1 MAKDKKNQNGLLRA
15 DVGLASVLGA
25 LAQDS
30 GMLEDFRQKGFSAD
44 LQTPTSRNMRE
55 NDGMEFA
62 VMCADS
68 GNLDTLESALRDM
81 DIENAPVEP
90 GKAQSADSFFRVF
103 AHCARSPVSMA
114 EQTKL
119 CCEYAL
125 EHSRQPKELLVCV
138 WNEARRKGAPAGA
151 LLSAFREGGAED
163 ELARASASLL
173 SRKADSLGARLLL
186 EDLETFMASESMRES
201 MVWTHRIAKSKQ
213 SRGLAKAG
221 QLAPMG
227 ACIWEIVRS
236 AAGKGQKQNQQQFL
250 AQPLFGQPAVAL
262 AQAPGAPAPEERER
276 NDLLARALSFVRQD
290 LIRNGILDEDDLG
303 KIGKLAGQLPQEC
316 QGVVSA
322 AFERKSLDA
331 LLDAAME
338 TAEGAAPAAEPSAPR
353 KRKGL

>member
-68 GNLDTLESALRDM
+68 GNLDTLESALSDM
-81 DIENAPVEP
+81 DIENTPVEP

-103 AHCARSPVSMA
+103 AHCALSPVSMA

-119 CCEYAL
+119 CCGYAM

-138 WNEARRKGAPAGA
+138 WNDARRKGAPAGA

-163 ELARASASLL
+163 ELARASAALL
-173 SRKADSLGARLLL
+173 SRKAESLGARLLL
-186 EDLETFMASESMRES
+186 EDLETFMGSESMRES

-213 SRGLAKAG
+213 SRGLGKPG

-236 AAGKGQKQNQQQFL
+236 AAGQAKKQNQQPYWGQAA
-250 AQPLFGQPAVAL
+250 AQP
-262 AQAPGAPAPEERER
+262 APGPAPEQRER
-276 NDLLARALSFVRQD
+276 DDLLARALSFVRQD

-303 KIGKLAGQLPQEC
+303 KIGKLAGQLPEEC

-338 TAEGAAPAAEPSAPR
+338 PGEGAGEAAGPSAPR